1 MSPEESLRA
10 YDLAPCGLLTLDP
23 EFNILSANRYFRD
36 VAGLPTG
43 APFEPVKFTA
53 LLSVASRVY
62 VQSRLQPQLALAGRV
77 DEIVL
82 DIVRPD
88 GGRVPIMLNAVQER
102 DADNRPG
109 AVHIGMGRV
118 VAKRAYEAEVP
129 KARQEALS
137 ALRVKADFLANIS
150 HEIRTPLNGVIGVV
164 GALQRTSLTAQQREM
179 TALIESSA
187 TTLERLVG
195 DLLEIS
201 KVEATGLALHPHPFR
216 PAEELRGVLDLAR
229 LAAQAKGVAFESD
242 CDPSLNG
249 LFLGDAVRLKQI
261 LNNLTANAVKFTNQG
276 VVKADLSLEVV
287 DGSSTLVLSVR
298 DTGIGFAQDQADAL
312 FQPFHQA
319 DAGISRQFGGAG
331 LGLTISKALV
341 ELMDGSIAV
350 VSAPGEGST
359 FSVRIPLVEIED
371 QQQPRAPE
379 PPDLDRS
386 LRILLVEDN
395 ETNQR
400 VIKMILTEAGVELTV
415 ASNGALGLEAWR
427 NAAFDLVLM
436 DMQMPV
442 MDGLTAIR
450 AIRAEEQRYPQRTP
464 IPIAVLSANAM
475 DHHRAEALAAGANLH
490 IPKPISAAGLL
501 IGIDETLAI
510 AGA

>member
-10 YDLAPCGLLTLDP
+10 YELAPCGLLTLDP
-23 EFNILSANRYFRD
+23 EFIILSANRYFRD
-36 VAGLPTG
+36 VAGLPTD
-43 APFEPVKFTA
+43 APFEPIKFTA
-53 LLSVASRVY
+53 LLSVASRIY

-102 DADNRPG
+102 DAQDRPG

-129 KARQEALS
+129 KARQEALN
-137 ALRVKADFLANIS
+137 ALRVKSDFLANIS
-150 HEIRTPLNGVIGVV
+150 HEIRTPLNGVVGVI
-164 GALQRTSLTAQQREM
+164 GALQRTSLTGPQREM

-187 TTLERLVG
+187 STLERLVG

-201 KVEATGLALHPHPFR
+201 KAEASGLALDLRPFR
-216 PAEELRGVLDLAR
+216 PAEDLRGVLDLAR
-229 LAAQAKGVAFESD
+229 LAAQAKGVAFESN
-242 CDPSLNG
+242 CDPRLDG

-261 LNNLTANAVKFTNQG
+261 LSNLTNNAVKFTDEG
-276 VVKADLSLEVV
+276 FVMADLSLEATG
-287 DGSSTLVLSVR
+287 GSQTLVLSVN
-298 DTGIGFAQDQADAL
+298 DTGIGFAQDQAESL

-319 DAGISRQFGGAG
+319 ETGMSRRFGGAG
-331 LGLTISKALV
+331 LGLSISKALV
-341 ELMDGSIAV
+341 DLMGGSIAA
-350 VSAPGEGST
+350 VSAPGEGSAFT
-359 FSVRIPLVEIED
+359 VRIPLRAIEVPSQSD
-371 QQQPRAPE
+371 APK
-379 PPDLDRS
+379 PPGLDRA

-400 VIKMILTEAGVELTV
+400 VVKMILAETEVELTIT
-415 ASNGALGLEAWR
+415 SNGALGLEAWR
-427 NAAFDLVLM
+427 TAPFDMVLM
-436 DMQMPV
+436 DVQMPV

-450 AIRAEEQRYPQRTP
+450 AIRAEEQRNPLRGPT
-464 IPIAVLSANAM
+464 PIAVLSANAM

-490 IPKPISAAGLL
+490 IAKPISASGLL
-501 IGIDETLAI
+501 VGINKTLAL
-510 AGA
+510 AGE

>member
-1 MSPEESLRA
+1 MWPEESLKA
-10 YDLAPCGLLTLDP
+10 YELAPCGLLTLDP
-23 EFNILSANRYFRD
+23 EFTILSANRYFRD
-36 VAGLPTG
+36 VAGLPND
-43 APFEPVKFTA
+43 APFEPIKFTA
-53 LLSVASRVY
+53 LLSVASRIY
-62 VQSRLQPQLALAGRV
+62 VQSRLQPQLALAGQV

-88 GGRVPIMLNAVQER
+88 GGRVPIMLNAIQER
-102 DADNRPG
+102 DAEDRPG

-129 KARQEALS
+129 KARQHALS

-150 HEIRTPLNGVIGVV
+150 HEIRTPLNGVIGVI
-164 GALQRTSLTAQQREM
+164 GALQRTGLTGPQREM

-187 TTLERLVG
+187 ATLERLVG

-201 KVEATGLALHPHPFR
+201 KVEASGLALELRPFR
-216 PAEELRGVLDLAR
+216 PAHELRGVLDLAR
-229 LAAQAKGVAFESD
+229 LAAQAKGVAFESQ
-242 CDPSLNG
+242 CDPALEG

-261 LNNLTANAVKFTNQG
+261 LNNLTSNAVKFTERG
-276 VVKADLSLEVV
+276 VVKAGLTLEAA
-287 DGSSTLVLSVR
+287 DGSQILVLSVQ
-298 DTGIGFAQDQADAL
+298 DTGIGFVQDQAEAL

-319 DAGISRQFGGAG
+319 DAGISRRFGGAG
-331 LGLTISKALV
+331 LGLSISRALV
-341 ELMDGSIAV
+341 QLMGGSIAA

-359 FSVRIPLVEIED
+359 FIVRIPLQDRED
-371 QQQPRAPE
+371 QPQPRAPE
-379 PPDLDRS
+379 VPDLDRA

-400 VIKMILTEAGVELTV
+400 VVKMILAETGVELTV
-415 ASNGALGLEAWR
+415 AANGALGLEAWR
-427 NAAFDLVLM
+427 SAAFDMVLM

-450 AIRAEEQRYPQRTP
+450 AIRAEERRQPRGAPT
-464 IPIAVLSANAM
+464 PIAVLSANAM

-490 IPKPISAAGLL
+490 IAKPISAAGLL
-501 IGIDETLAI
+501 VGIEQTLAL
-510 AGA
+510 AGV